1 MDPEPEPRSRLHR
14 SRGGGSP
21 SAPPPLPGAG
31 GDAGAAEPQS
41 LEEDGES
48 CVRVFLPGISV
59 GGRKWAEFHFPAL
72 PGRGGGE
79 GASQEVQFLSSQDK
93 KQDEHH

>member
-1 MDPEPEPRSRLHR
+1 M
-14 SRGGGSP
+14 
-21 SAPPPLPGAG
+21 
-31 GDAGAAEPQS
+31 GAAKPQS

-48 CVRVFLPGISV
+48 WVQVFLPGISV
-59 GGRKWAEFHFPAL
+59 GGRKWGEFHFPVL